1 MDINSI
7 MESHGITPDTP
18 LEITENAVAMFR
30 AWEVFTEIRTGHFI
44 AHKEWLPSY
53 FEKEASRFFGGRYT
67 EEDIHE
73 VWVLAHDHLNPN
85 WEQEADDALA
95 SMTDEEKAELDEIAD
110 DMIAFVAEKFRERD
124 KTNSVL
130 AELAK
135 EFE

>member
-1 MDINSI
+1 
-7 MESHGITPDTP
+7 
-18 LEITENAVAMFR
+18 V
-30 AWEVFTEIRTGHFI
+30 
-44 AHKEWLPSY
+44 Y
-53 FEKEASRFFGGRYT
+53 
-67 EEDIHE
+67 
-73 VWVLAHDHLNPN
+73 AHDYLNPN